1 MKFWRGASSRL
12 LKAEDLIFS
21 HRRLSVFGYSFLAAW
36 LVAFTIRFFT
46 AGWLFDRA
54 GHPTFI
60 DFIQWFV
67 GGKFALMRDAA
78 GAYDYSAFSAAQTLV
93 TKSKPPITYFPWV
106 YPPTMLLLVA
116 PLALLPYTA
125 AFFVWLVGT
134 FCVYAVALY
143 TILPGLLAIVLALLP
158 LPVINNVF
166 NGQTAFLTAGLLGL
180 LLAFANRRP
189 YLSGICLG
197 ILTYK
202 PQFVLFFPLA
212 LVITR
217 QWRLVA
223 SATFSALLFVGAACL
238 MFGPRVWLLF
248 MHSLRGHNSAT
259 LLPVNLEGV
268 NQTVFG
274 LMHEAGAGP
283 LAAWVVHLA
292 VALFMTMLACQIWQ
306 RPVPHAL
313 KSAAFSI
320 GVLTVTPYMLLYDLT
335 AAAVPAAFIIADAVA
350 HGFFPGER
358 FVLLGCFLALYL
370 CLTFAAGP
378 IVLLAL
384 MGLVVRRVRYATKT
398 SATIYANSR

>member
-1 MKFWRGASSRL
+1 MKFWRGTSSRL

-21 HRRLSVFGYSFLAAW
+21 HRRLSVFGYSLLLAW
-36 LVAFTIRFFT
+36 VGAFTIRFFS
-46 AGWLFDRA
+46 ARWLFDRA
-54 GHPTFI
+54 GHPTFV

-67 GGKFALMRDAA
+67 GGKFARMRDAA
-78 GAYDYSAFSAAQTLV
+78 GAYNYSAFSAAQTLV
-93 TKSKPPITYFPWV
+93 TKSIPPITYFPWV

-116 PLALLPYTA
+116 PIARLPYA
-125 AFFVWLVGT
+125 VAFFVWLVGT
-134 FCVYAVALY
+134 FCLYAVALY
-143 TILPGLLAIVLALLP
+143 TILPDLLAIVLALLP

-180 LLAFANRRP
+180 SLAFASRRP
-189 YLSGICLG
+189 YPSGICLG

-217 QWRLVA
+217 QWRVIA
-223 SATFSALLFVGAACL
+223 GATASALLFAGAASL
-238 MFGPRVWLLF
+238 MFGSGVWLLF
-248 MHSLRGHNSAT
+248 MHSLRGHNSGT

-292 VALFMTMLACQIWQ
+292 VALFMTMLACYIWQ

-313 KSAAFSI
+313 KGAAFSI
-320 GVLTVTPYMLLYDLT
+320 GVLTATPYMLLYDLT
-335 AAAVPAAFIIADAVA
+335 AVSIPAAFLVADAVA
-350 HGFFPGER
+350 RGFLPGER
-358 FVLLGCFLALYL
+358 FTLLGCFLALYL

-384 MGLVVRRVRYATKT
+384 MGLVIRRAMHGRTT
-398 SATIYANSR
+398 SAAIVTTPP